1 MNIEV
6 AGEALVLSAG
16 RALFRPR
23 TRQLLIADPH
33 FGKAEAFRAR
43 GVPVPEGTTLENLAR
58 IDTLI
63 AEYMPLEVVFLGD
76 FLHARVAEVFKQ
88 LLPWRQRHDAL
99 TMRLVRGNHDAKS
112 GEVPAELSFHVTQ
125 EHLDPPFVYR
135 HVPGPSPHGFTLAGH
150 LHPAYRL
157 RGLARESLRLSCF
170 WLTAG
175 GMVLPAF
182 GEFTGCME
190 ITRAFPGDQIFV
202 VAGERVYE
210 A

>member
-6 AGEALVLSAG
+6 AGETLVLSAG

-43 GVPVPEGTTLENLAR
+43 GVPVPEGTTVENLER

-63 AEYMPLEVVFLGD
+63 AEFTPRELVFLGD
-76 FLHARVAEVFKQ
+76 FLHDRVAEVFRQ
-88 LLPWRQRHDAL
+88 LVPWRQKHASL
-99 TMRLVRGNHDAKS
+99 GMRLVRGNHDVKA
-112 GEVPAELSFHVTQ
+112 GEVPAELLFQVTQ
-125 EHLDPPFVYR
+125 EQLDPPFVYR
-135 HVPGPSPHGFTLAGH
+135 HAPGASPHGFTLAGH

-157 RGLARESLRLSCF
+157 RGLGRESIRLSCF
-170 WLTAG
+170 WLTAS

-190 ITRAFPGDQIFV
+190 IPRASVDRIFV